1 MSKNNNEIK
10 HEDLIMKKA
19 MDVFAE
25 EGLKFFGINQKVK
38 DSSSTEIVVLE
49 ALNLHMDYT
58 FLMEDDTYIHF
69 EFQTTNKGKK
79 DLRRFRAYEAL
90 LSLQKEK
97 DVTTYV
103 VYSNNIKKAISTLET
118 GISKFNV
125 KSIFMCEKNGDLIF
139 EELEKKINNKEKL
152 TKQELISLA
161 FTPIMGGKLTKA
173 EKIIKSIRIVKSS
186 DSEYKYD
193 IESMLYAF
201 ADKFLQGK
209 DLQKVKEEISMTEL
223 GRMLIEDGIEKGR
236 KEGIE
241 KGIEQ
246 GREEGIEKGIEQG
259 MEKGKADLLIKM
271 LVKKFK
277 NVPNE
282 YREKIRMLPQDT
294 IEVIGMDIFEMNSIN
309 DLEKYF

>member
-125 KSIFMCEKNGDLIF
+125 KSIFMSEKNGDLIF

-201 ADKFLQGK
+201 ADKFLKGK
-209 DLQKVKEEISMTEL
+209 DLQRVKEEISMTEL

-241 KGIEQ
+241 KGIE
-246 GREEGIEKGIEQG
+246 
-259 MEKGKADLLIKM
+259 KGKSETLIKLLIK
-271 LVKKFK
+271 KFGFLSE
-277 NVPNE
+277 E
-282 YREKIRMLPQDT
+282 YKSKISNLSKDT
-294 IEVIGMDIFEMNSIN
+294 IDIILMEIFDIKSIN
-309 DLEKYF
+309 ELDKYFNK

>member
-125 KSIFMCEKNGDLIF
+125 KSIFMSEKNGDLIF

-161 FTPIMGGKLTKA
+161 FTPIMGGKLTKE

-201 ADKFLQGK
+201 ADKFLKGK
-209 DLQKVKEEISMTEL
+209 DLQRVKEEISMTEL
-223 GRMLIEDGIEKGR
+223 GRMLIEDGRTEGRIEGR
-236 KEGIE
+236 TEGRTEGKIE
-241 KGIEQ
+241 TLIK
-246 GREEGIEKGIEQG
+246 
-259 MEKGKADLLIKM
+259 LLIK
-271 LVKKFK
+271 KFGFLSEEYK
-277 NVPNE
+277 N
-282 YREKIRMLPQDT
+282 KISKLSSET
-294 IEVIGMDIFEMNSIN
+294 IDIILMEIFDIKSIN
-309 DLEKYF
+309 ELDKYFSK

>member
-58 FLMEDDTYIHF
+58 FLMENDSYIHF
-69 EFQTTNKGKK
+69 EFQTTNKGKS
-79 DLRRFRAYEAL
+79 DLRRFRVYEAV
-90 LSLQKEK
+90 LSLQKDK

-103 VYSNNIKKAISTLET
+103 VYSGNIKNAKDTLET
-118 GISKFNV
+118 GINKYKV
-125 KSIFMCEKNGDLIF
+125 KSIFMSDKNGDLIV
-139 EELEKKINNKEKL
+139 EELEKKVKNKENI
-152 TKQELISLA
+152 TKQELVALT

-186 DSEYKYD
+186 ENEYKYD

-201 ADKFLQGK
+201 ADKFLSGK
-209 DLQKVKEEISMTEL
+209 DLQIK
-223 GRMLIEDGIEKGR
+223 R
-236 KEGIE
+236 KP
-241 KGIEQ
+241 
-246 GREEGIEKGIEQG
+246 
-259 MEKGKADLLIKM
+259 DSL
-271 LVKKFK
+271 KFA
-277 NVPNE
+277 
-282 YREKIRMLPQDT
+282 
-294 IEVIGMDIFEMNSIN
+294 G
-309 DLEKYF
+309 

>member
-1 MSKNNNEIK
+1 MSKNNNELK

-25 EGLKFFGINQKVK
+25 EGLKFFGINQRVK

-58 FLMEDDTYIHF
+58 FLMEDDSYIHF
-69 EFQTTNKGKK
+69 EFQTTNKGKS
-79 DLRRFRAYEAL
+79 DLRRFRVYESV
-90 LSLQKEK
+90 LSLQKDK

-103 VYSNNIKKAISTLET
+103 VYSGNIKNAKDTLET
-118 GISKFNV
+118 GINKYKV
-125 KSIFMCEKNGDLIF
+125 KSIFMSDKNGDLVV
-139 EELEKKINNKEKL
+139 EELEKKVKNKEHI
-152 TKQELISLA
+152 TKQELVALT

-201 ADKFLQGK
+201 ADKFLSGK

-223 GRMLIEDGIEKGR
+223 GRMLIEDGIEKG
-236 KEGIE
+236 IE
-241 KGIEQ
+241 KG
-246 GREEGIEKGIEQG
+246 RAEGKTETLIK
-259 MEKGKADLLIKM
+259 LLIK
-271 LVKKFK
+271 KFGFLSEEYK
-277 NVPNE
+277 N
-282 YREKIRMLPQDT
+282 KISKLSKDT
-294 IEVIGMDIFEMNSIN
+294 IDIILMEIFDIKSIN
-309 DLEKYF
+309 ELDKYFSK

>member
-103 VYSNNIKKAISTLET
+103 VYSNNIKKAMSSLET

-125 KSIFMCEKNGDLIF
+125 KSIFMSEKNGDLIF

-161 FTPIMGGKLTKA
+161 FTPIMGGKLTKV

-201 ADKFLQGK
+201 ADKFLKGK
-209 DLQKVKEEISMTEL
+209 DLQRVKEEISMTEL
-223 GRMLIEDGIEKGR
+223 GRMLIEDGRTEGRIEGR
-236 KEGIE
+236 IEGRTEGRTEGKIE
-241 KGIEQ
+241 TLIK
-246 GREEGIEKGIEQG
+246 
-259 MEKGKADLLIKM
+259 LLIK
-271 LVKKFK
+271 KFGFLSEEYK
-277 NVPNE
+277 N
-282 YREKIRMLPQDT
+282 KISKLSSET
-294 IEVIGMDIFEMNSIN
+294 IDIILMEIFDIKSIN
-309 DLEKYF
+309 ELDKYFSK

>member
-69 EFQTTNKGKK
+69 EFQTTNKGKS
-79 DLRRFRAYEAL
+79 DLRRFRVYEAV
-90 LSLQKEK
+90 LSLQKDK

-103 VYSNNIKKAISTLET
+103 VYSGNIKNAKDTLET
-118 GISKFNV
+118 GINKYKV
-125 KSIFMCEKNGDLIF
+125 KSIFMSDKNGDLIV
-139 EELEKKINNKEKL
+139 EELEKKVKNKENI
-152 TKQELISLA
+152 TKQELVALT

-186 DSEYKYD
+186 ENEYKYD

-201 ADKFLQGK
+201 ADKFLSGK

-223 GRMLIEDGIEKGR
+223 GRMLIEDGIEKG
-236 KEGIE
+236 IE
-241 KGIEQ
+241 KG
-246 GREEGIEKGIEQG
+246 RAEGKTETLIK
-259 MEKGKADLLIKM
+259 LLIK
-271 LVKKFK
+271 KFGFLSE
-277 NVPNE
+277 E
-282 YREKIRMLPQDT
+282 YKSKISNLSKDT
-294 IEVIGMDIFEMNSIN
+294 IDIILMEIFDIKSIN
-309 DLEKYF
+309 ELDKYFNK

>member
-58 FLMEDDTYIHF
+58 FLMEDDSYIHF

-125 KSIFMCEKNGDLIF
+125 KSIFMSEKNGDLIF

-152 TKQELISLA
+152 TKQELVSLA
-161 FTPIMGGKLTKA
+161 FTPIMGGKLTKV

-223 GRMLIEDGIEKGR
+223 GRMLIEDGRTEGRIEGR
-236 KEGIE
+236 IEGRTEGRTEGKIE
-241 KGIEQ
+241 TLIK
-246 GREEGIEKGIEQG
+246 
-259 MEKGKADLLIKM
+259 LLIK
-271 LVKKFK
+271 KFGFLSEEYK
-277 NVPNE
+277 N
-282 YREKIRMLPQDT
+282 KISKLSSET
-294 IEVIGMDIFEMNSIN
+294 IDIILMEIFDIKSIN
-309 DLEKYF
+309 ELDKYFSK

>member
-58 FLMEDDTYIHF
+58 FLMENDTYIHF
-69 EFQTTNKGKK
+69 EFQTTNKGKS
-79 DLRRFRAYEAL
+79 DLRRFRVYEAV
-90 LSLQKEK
+90 LSLQKDK

-103 VYSNNIKKAISTLET
+103 VYSGNIKNAKDTLET
-118 GISKFNV
+118 GINKYKV
-125 KSIFMCEKNGDLIF
+125 KSIFMSDKNGDLIV
-139 EELEKKINNKEKL
+139 EELEKKVKNKENI
-152 TKQELISLA
+152 TKQELVALT

-186 DSEYKYD
+186 ENEYKYD

-201 ADKFLQGK
+201 ADKFLSGK

-223 GRMLIEDGIEKGR
+223 GRMLIEDGIEKG
-236 KEGIE
+236 KTEG
-241 KGIEQ
+241 KT
-246 GREEGIEKGIEQG
+246 
-259 MEKGKADLLIKM
+259 DLLIKM

-282 YREKIRMLPQDT
+282 YREKIKNLPQDT

-309 DLEKYF
+309 ELDKYFSK

>member
-58 FLMEDDTYIHF
+58 FLMEDDSYIHF
-69 EFQTTNKGKK
+69 EFQTTNKGKS
-79 DLRRFRAYEAL
+79 DLRRFRVYESV
-90 LSLQKEK
+90 LSLQKDK

-103 VYSNNIKKAISTLET
+103 VYSGNIKNAKDTLET
-118 GISKFNV
+118 GINKYKV
-125 KSIFMCEKNGDLIF
+125 KSIFMYDKNGDLIV
-139 EELEKKINNKEKL
+139 EELEKKVKNKENI
-152 TKQELISLA
+152 TKQELVALT

-186 DSEYKYD
+186 ENEYKYD

-201 ADKFLQGK
+201 ADKFLSGK

-241 KGIEQ
+241 KGIE
-246 GREEGIEKGIEQG
+246 
-259 MEKGKADLLIKM
+259 KGKSETLIKLLIK
-271 LVKKFK
+271 KFGFLSE
-277 NVPNE
+277 E
-282 YREKIRMLPQDT
+282 YKSKISNLSKDT
-294 IEVIGMDIFEMNSIN
+294 IDIILMEIFDIKSIN
-309 DLEKYF
+309 ELDKYFNK

>member
-69 EFQTTNKGKK
+69 EFQTTNKGKS
-79 DLRRFRAYEAL
+79 DLRRFRVYEAV
-90 LSLQKEK
+90 LSLQKDK

-103 VYSNNIKKAISTLET
+103 VYSGNIKNAKDTLET
-118 GISKFNV
+118 GINKYKV
-125 KSIFMCEKNGDLIF
+125 KSIFMSDRNGDLIV
-139 EELEKKINNKEKL
+139 EELEKKVKNKENI
-152 TKQELISLA
+152 TKQELVALT

-186 DSEYKYD
+186 ENEYKYD

-201 ADKFLQGK
+201 ADKFLRGK
-209 DLQKVKEEISMTEL
+209 DLQIK
-223 GRMLIEDGIEKGR
+223 R
-236 KEGIE
+236 KP
-241 KGIEQ
+241 
-246 GREEGIEKGIEQG
+246 
-259 MEKGKADLLIKM
+259 DSL
-271 LVKKFK
+271 KFA
-277 NVPNE
+277 
-282 YREKIRMLPQDT
+282 
-294 IEVIGMDIFEMNSIN
+294 G
-309 DLEKYF
+309 

>member
-201 ADKFLQGK
+201 ADKFLKGK
-209 DLQKVKEEISMTEL
+209 DLQRVKEEISMTEL

-236 KEGIE
+236 K
-241 KGIEQ
+241 
-246 GREEGIEKGIEQG
+246 EGIEKGIEQG

-282 YREKIRMLPQDT
+282 YREKIKMLPQDT

>member
-1 MSKNNNEIK
+1 MSKGNNKIK

-69 EFQTTNKGKK
+69 EFQTTNKGKN

-103 VYSNNIKKAISTLET
+103 VYSNNIKKAMSSLET

-139 EELEKKINNKEKL
+139 EELEKKIDDNKKL

-161 FTPIMGGKLTKA
+161 FTPIMGGKLSKT
-173 EKIIKSIRIVKSS
+173 EKIIKSIKIIKSS
-186 DSEYKYD
+186 DSDYKYD

-201 ADKFLQGK
+201 ADKFLKGK

-223 GRMLIEDGIEKGR
+223 GRMLMEDGFKKGK
-236 KEGIE
+236 KEGL
-241 KGIEQ
+241 
-246 GREEGIEKGIEQG
+246 EEGIEKGIGKGEK
-259 MEKGKADLLIKM
+259 KGKTDLLIKM
-271 LVKKFK
+271 LITKFR
-277 NVPNE
+277 NVPDDYIENI
-282 YREKIRMLPQDT
+282 KDLPEQV
-294 IEVIGMDIFEMNSIN
+294 IEIIGMRLLEMKSI
-309 DLEKYF
+309 EEVKEYFKDK

>member
-1 MSKNNNEIK
+1 MSKNNNKLK

-49 ALNLHMDYT
+49 ALNLDMDYT
-58 FLMEDDTYIHF
+58 FLMEDDSYIHF
-69 EFQTTNKGKK
+69 EFQTTNKGKS
-79 DLRRFRAYEAL
+79 DLRRFRVYESV
-90 LSLQKEK
+90 LSLQKDK

-103 VYSNNIKKAISTLET
+103 VYTGNIKNAKDTLET
-118 GISKFNV
+118 GINKYKV
-125 KSIFMCEKNGDLIF
+125 KSIFMSDKNGDLVV
-139 EELEKKINNKEKL
+139 EELEKKVKNKEHI
-152 TKQELISLA
+152 TKQELIALT

-186 DSEYKYD
+186 DNEYKYD

-201 ADKFLQGK
+201 ADKFLKGK
-209 DLQKVKEEISMTEL
+209 DLEKVKEEISMTEL
-223 GRMLIEDGIEKGR
+223 GRMLIEDGIEKG
-236 KEGIE
+236 KTEG
-241 KGIEQ
+241 KT
-246 GREEGIEKGIEQG
+246 
-259 MEKGKADLLIKM
+259 DLLIKM

-282 YREKIRMLPQDT
+282 YREKIKNLPQDT

>member
-103 VYSNNIKKAISTLET
+103 VYSNNIKKAMSSLET

-125 KSIFMCEKNGDLIF
+125 KSIFMSEKNGDLIF

-152 TKQELISLA
+152 TKQELVSLA

-186 DSEYKYD
+186 NSEYKYD

-201 ADKFLQGK
+201 ADKFLKGK
-209 DLQKVKEEISMTEL
+209 DLQRVKEEISMTEL
-223 GRMLIEDGIEKGR
+223 GRMLIEDGRTEGRIEGR
-236 KEGIE
+236 TEGRTEGKIE
-241 KGIEQ
+241 TLIK
-246 GREEGIEKGIEQG
+246 
-259 MEKGKADLLIKM
+259 LLIK
-271 LVKKFK
+271 KFGFLSEEYK
-277 NVPNE
+277 N
-282 YREKIRMLPQDT
+282 KISKLSSET
-294 IEVIGMDIFEMNSIN
+294 IDIILMEIFDIKSIN
-309 DLEKYF
+309 ELDKYFSK

>member
-58 FLMEDDTYIHF
+58 FLMEDETYIHF

-103 VYSNNIKKAISTLET
+103 VYSNNIKKAMSSLET

-125 KSIFMCEKNGDLIF
+125 KSIFMSEKNGDLIF

-152 TKQELISLA
+152 TKQELVSLA

-201 ADKFLQGK
+201 ADKFLKGK
-209 DLQKVKEEISMTEL
+209 DLQRVKEEISMTEL
-223 GRMLIEDGIEKGR
+223 GRMLIEDGRTEGRIEGR
-236 KEGIE
+236 TEGRTEGKIE
-241 KGIEQ
+241 TLIK
-246 GREEGIEKGIEQG
+246 
-259 MEKGKADLLIKM
+259 LLIK
-271 LVKKFK
+271 KFGFLSEEYK
-277 NVPNE
+277 SKISKLSNE
-282 YREKIRMLPQDT
+282 T
-294 IEVIGMDIFEMNSIN
+294 IDIILMEIFDIKSIN
-309 DLEKYF
+309 ELDKYFSK

>member
-1 MSKNNNEIK
+1 M
-10 HEDLIMKKA
+10 
-19 MDVFAE
+19 
-25 EGLKFFGINQKVK
+25 
-38 DSSSTEIVVLE
+38 
-49 ALNLHMDYT
+49 
-58 FLMEDDTYIHF
+58 
-69 EFQTTNKGKK
+69 
-79 DLRRFRAYEAL
+79 
-90 LSLQKEK
+90 SLQKEK

-103 VYSNNIKKAISTLET
+103 VYSNNIKKANSSLET

-125 KSIFMCEKNGDLIF
+125 KSIFMSEKNGDLIF

-161 FTPIMGGKLTKA
+161 FTPIMGGKLTRA

-246 GREEGIEKGIEQG
+246 G

>member
-58 FLMEDDTYIHF
+58 FLMENDTYIHF
-69 EFQTTNKGKK
+69 EFQTTNKGKS
-79 DLRRFRAYEAL
+79 DLRRFRVYESV
-90 LSLQKEK
+90 LSLQKDK

-103 VYSNNIKKAISTLET
+103 VYSGNIKNAKDTLET
-118 GISKFNV
+118 GINKYKV
-125 KSIFMCEKNGDLIF
+125 KSIFMSDRNGDLIV
-139 EELEKKINNKEKL
+139 EELEKKVKNKEHI
-152 TKQELISLA
+152 TKQELIALT

-186 DSEYKYD
+186 NNEYKYD

-201 ADKFLQGK
+201 ADKFLRGK
-209 DLQKVKEEISMTEL
+209 DLQRVKEEISMTEL
-223 GRMLIEDGIEKGR
+223 GRMLIEDGIEKG
-236 KEGIE
+236 IE
-241 KGIEQ
+241 KG
-246 GREEGIEKGIEQG
+246 RAEGKTETLIK
-259 MEKGKADLLIKM
+259 LLIK
-271 LVKKFK
+271 KFGFLSE
-277 NVPNE
+277 E
-282 YREKIRMLPQDT
+282 YKSKISNLSKDT
-294 IEVIGMDIFEMNSIN
+294 IDIILMEIFDIKSIN
-309 DLEKYF
+309 ELDKYFSK

>member
-103 VYSNNIKKAISTLET
+103 VYSNNIKKAMSSLET

-125 KSIFMCEKNGDLIF
+125 KSIFMSEKNGDLIF

-201 ADKFLQGK
+201 ADKFLKGK
-209 DLQKVKEEISMTEL
+209 DLQRVKEEISMTEL
-223 GRMLIEDGIEKGR
+223 GRMLIEDGRTEGRIEGR
-236 KEGIE
+236 IEGRTEGRTEGKIE
-241 KGIEQ
+241 TLIK
-246 GREEGIEKGIEQG
+246 
-259 MEKGKADLLIKM
+259 LLIK
-271 LVKKFK
+271 KFGFLSEEYK
-277 NVPNE
+277 N
-282 YREKIRMLPQDT
+282 KISKLSSET
-294 IEVIGMDIFEMNSIN
+294 IDIILMEIFDIKSIN
-309 DLEKYF
+309 ELDKYFSK